1 MNANPNF
8 LAATAQVD
16 EAAVH
21 PLPNSKKV
29 YVQGSRPDIRVPM
42 RQVSQSDTPAS
53 FGAEPNPPIYVYDCS
68 GPYSDPDVKIDIRSG
83 LPALRA
89 AWIAERGDT
98 EELAGPTS
106 EYGIERLNDPKL
118 AELRFNLHRK
128 PRQAVEGRNV
138 TQMHYA
144 RQGII
149 TPEMEYIAIRENL
162 QRKEYL
168 ESLKQTGPM
177 GQKLAD
183 LMGRQHPGQS
193 FGASIPAEI
202 TPEFVRSEVARGR
215 AIIPNNINH
224 PES

>member
-1 MNANPNF
+1 
-8 LAATAQVD
+8 
-16 EAAVH
+16 
-21 PLPNSKKV
+21 
-29 YVQGSRPDIRVPM
+29 M

-68 GPYSDPDVKIDIRSG
+68 GPYSDPEVKIDIRSG

-98 EELAGPTS
+98 EELPGPTS
-106 EYGIERLNDPKL
+106 QYGIERLNDPKL

-128 PRQAVEGRNV
+128 PRQAIEGKNV

-168 ESLKQTGPM
+168 ESLKADRPDGPE
-177 GQKLAD
+177 A
-183 LMGRQHPGQS
+183 GRPDGPPASGPVLRRFDPGRDHAGIRAQRSRPRPRDHPRTTS
-193 FGASIPAEI
+193 TTRKAS
-202 TPEFVRSEVARGR
+202 R
-215 AIIPNNINH
+215 
-224 PES
+224 